1 MYYYIKTLPKT
12 IAKLLK
18 VLNSFTPR
26 LEKVQFEKK

>member
-1 MYYYIKTLPKT
+1 MYYYIKTLSKT
-12 IAKLLK
+12 IAITLK